1 MDTDTDNHDTEL
13 SPETDRLIDTV
24 LAGTADSRETSLLEE
39 WVAASPGNRRIFE
52 QKRALHEAMQPP
64 FSPGEINTEKAL
76 SFLHMKMGH
85 GYKRRLF
92 ALRFAAA
99 MVLPL
104 CVAIAYLLLRTPAE
118 NNDVQMLSISA
129 PFGGLLQTQLPDGS
143 RVWLNAN
150 STLQYP
156 TVFNNDDRRVT
167 LSGEGYFEVKAD
179 KSHPFVVCAGDIDV
193 TATGTAFN
201 VNAYAGTSVDVTLV
215 EGRIDVNAGSK
226 RHFEMS
232 PGERLCIKA
241 NTAKLTQ
248 EYGNQKW
255 CSWKDGRLMFD
266 NDRLDAVLARL
277 SQIYPVDF
285 IIEDPELAKARYH
298 ATFNGE
304 SMQDIL
310 YLLEIGVPMR
320 CVTAPKTDSAQR
332 TTVHLYSPD

>member
-1 MDTDTDNHDTEL
+1 MNTDTDKYDSEL
-13 SPETDRLIDTV
+13 PPEMDRIIDTV
-24 LAGTADSRETSLLEE
+24 LEGTADSRQISLLEE
-39 WVAASPGNRRIFE
+39 WVAASPDNRRIFE

-76 SFLHMKMGH
+76 SFLHMKMGY

-104 CVAIAYLLLRTPAE
+104 CLTVAYLLLRTPAE
-118 NNDVQMLSISA
+118 NNDVQMLCISA

-156 TVFNNDDRRVT
+156 SVFNDDHRRVT

-179 KSHPFVVCAGDIDV
+179 KSHPFIVCAGDIDV

-201 VNAYAGTSVDVTLV
+201 VNAYDDTSVDVTLV
-215 EGRIDVNAGSK
+215 EGRVNVNAGSK
-226 RHFEMS
+226 RHFELS
-232 PGERLCIKA
+232 PGEHLCINTNKA
-241 NTAKLTQ
+241 ELT
-248 EYGNQKW
+248 EERGNQKW
-255 CSWKDGRLMFD
+255 CSWKDGCLMFD

-285 IIEDPELAKARYH
+285 IIEDPALAEARYH

-304 SMQDIL
+304 SLRDIL
-310 YLLEIGVPMR
+310 DLLEIGVPMR
-320 CVTAPKTDSAQR
+320 CVTAQKTDSARR
-332 TTVHLYSPD
+332 TVVHLYPAD